1 MVLRLIPAK
10 GLGATSSFN
19 SFFLADACFIFFFTW
34 IFCFCAKKD
43 VTRFFVK
50 KVPPTGFAVMLIR
63 GFL

>member
-1 MVLRLIPAK
+1 M
-10 GLGATSSFN
+10 
-19 SFFLADACFIFFFTW
+19 LADACFTFFFTW
-34 IFCFCAKKD
+34 MFCFCAKKD